1 MHYFGISNATSICKS
16 SKINHLHT
24 TFDSPPCF
32 HPMQWMMSLHRHHEL
47 PSLFINAMFLWH
59 HKEQLPRCQPHTRL
73 LLGVG
78 DTPVHVSR
86 PFIHT
91 YMVPL
96 KQLRWNEYS
105 VPGSSRILTEADM
118 SRIFNVL
125 VCFSISHP
133 KDRVEKPSALCY
145 KMNQFSL
152 RIDNWWKFIKTSGRL
167 PIILE

>member
-1 MHYFGISNATSICKS
+1 MHYFGTSNTTSICKS
-16 SKINHLHT
+16 SKISHLHT
-24 TFDSPPCF
+24 TFDSSPCF
-32 HPMQWMMSLHRHHEL
+32 HPMIQWMSVYIDTTNSLA
-47 PSLFINAMFLWH
+47 SFINAMFLWH

-118 SRIFNVL
+118 SRDSMCLCAFPFL
-125 VCFSISHP
+125 TP
-133 KDRVEKPSALCY
+133 EDWGEKPSALCL
-145 KMNQFSL
+145 QDESV
-152 RIDNWWKFIKTSGRL
+152 
-167 PIILE
+167 